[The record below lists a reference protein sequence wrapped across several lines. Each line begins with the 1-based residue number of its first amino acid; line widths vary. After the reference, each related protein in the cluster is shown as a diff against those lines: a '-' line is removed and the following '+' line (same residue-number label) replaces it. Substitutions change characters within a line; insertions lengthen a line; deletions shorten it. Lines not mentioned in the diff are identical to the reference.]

1 VSSTVIGTTF
11 TDGSDRL
18 STCIEHKTFN
28 TTLNIT
34 AYLCV
39 PWGREGGRE
48 GGGEE
53 KEQPKAQ
60 HTTILRTILITDV
73 QQSKCVKDLTMK

>member
-18 STCIEHKTFN
+18 STCIEHKTCN
-28 TTLNIT
+28 TTLNTI

-39 PWGREGGRE
+39 CAC
-48 GGGEE
+48 GGGG
-53 KEQPKAQ
+53 
-60 HTTILRTILITDV
+60 D
-73 QQSKCVKDLTMK
+73 SKLNAGQFSGQY